1 MWSGSSTA
9 SSVSISRAAET
20 WGEAGSASRSRAC
33 WPSCK
38 AATSRWKARWAR
50 GARSRC
56 GCRRRRPRSLR
67 DAPPERAHFGAAATQ
82 LHGAPAAPAGF
93 RRVVEHQATRW
104 IGALAQPVGIALRD
118 QLRRRSRDRPV
129 EPLEPSAGRSYARDD
144 VAPRSEEHT
153 SELQSHVNLVC
164 RLLLEKKKQ
173 SNKTQLPLKK
183 KKKQTKKN

>member
-9 SSVSISRAAET
+9 SSASISPAVET
-20 WGEAGSASRSRAC
+20 WGEAGSASRSGAC

-38 AATSRWKARWAR
+38 AATSRWKARWGR

-56 GCRRRRPRSLR
+56 GCRRRSRRPAR
-67 DAPPERAHFGAAATQ
+67 DRPAALVERAHFGAAATQ

-104 IGALAQPVGIALRD
+104 IGALAQPAGIALRD

-173 SNKTQLPLKK
+173 S
-183 KKKQTKKN
+183 